1 MKDRDLKARRWG
13 QWGGSES
20 VALIAG
26 PALGGFL
33 LFGSLLPS
41 PLFGGLLGA
50 MIGAAAGM
58 LRNRELAKI
67 SR

>member
-1 MKDRDLKARRWG
+1 MKDRDF
-13 QWGGSES
+13 
-20 VALIAG
+20 ALIAG

>member
-1 MKDRDLKARRWG
+1 
-13 QWGGSES
+13 
-20 VALIAG
+20 VAG

-33 LFGSLLPS
+33 LFGSLFPS
-41 PLFGGLLGA
+41 ALFGGLLGA

-58 LRNRELAKI
+58 ARNRELARL

>member
-1 MKDRDLKARRWG
+1 MTDRYTKPKRWW
-13 QWGGSES
+13 QES
-20 VALIAG
+20 VSIALIAG

-41 PLFGGLLGA
+41 PLIGGLLGA

-58 LRNRELAKI
+58 LRNRELAKLP
-67 SR
+67 R